1 VPFAILF
8 VETTSGSTPP
18 LRLRR
23 RTVQD
28 RGATR
33 WGKPVTMKLVSPG
46 EAAANTNDMSDKAGE
61 DLVRIGEMAK
71 KYGVTLRTLRF
82 YEDKGLL
89 NPQRD
94 GSTRLYTRRD
104 KARLKLILLGRKVGF
119 SLRDVKQMMDLYDPS
134 GSNTKQLRLTLDKS
148 EKQLARLQKQRAL
161 IDDAINELSNSM
173 AAVRQMLIERSAP
186 QASAAG

>member
-1 VPFAILF
+1 MV
-8 VETTSGSTPP
+8 
-18 LRLRR
+18 R
-23 RTVQD
+23 D
-28 RGATR
+28 RDATR
-33 WGKPVTMKLVSPG
+33 RGKPVTMKLISAG
-46 EAAANTNDMSDKAGE
+46 ETAANTNLSAETGE

-119 SLRDVKQMMDLYDPS
+119 SLRDVKQMMDLYDPT
-134 GSNTKQLRLTLDKS
+134 GSNTKQLKLALDKS

-161 IDDAINELSNSM
+161 IDDAINELSGSM
-173 AAVRQMLIERSAP
+173 SAVRQMLSERSAP
-186 QASAAG
+186 QASAAS

>member
-1 VPFAILF
+1 
-8 VETTSGSTPP
+8 
-18 LRLRR
+18 
-23 RTVQD
+23 
-28 RGATR
+28 
-33 WGKPVTMKLVSPG
+33 MKLVSPG
-46 EAAANTNDMSDKAGE
+46 EAAANTNNMSVEAGE
-61 DLVRIGEMAK
+61 ELVRIGEMAK

-119 SLRDVKQMMDLYDPS
+119 SLRDVKQMMDLYDPT
-134 GSNTKQLRLTLDKS
+134 GSNTKQLRLALDKS

-161 IDDAINELSNSM
+161 IEDAIGELSGSM
-173 AAVRQMLIERSAP
+173 AAVRQMLAERSAQ
-186 QASAAG
+186 QAIAAG

>member
-1 VPFAILF
+1 
-8 VETTSGSTPP
+8 
-18 LRLRR
+18 
-23 RTVQD
+23 
-28 RGATR
+28 
-33 WGKPVTMKLVSPG
+33 MKLISAG
-46 EAAANTNDMSDKAGE
+46 ETAANTNMSVEAGE

-119 SLRDVKQMMDLYDPS
+119 SLRDVKQMMDLYDPT
-134 GSNTKQLRLTLDKS
+134 GSNTKQLKLALDKS

-161 IDDAINELSNSM
+161 IDDAINELSGSM
-173 AAVRQMLIERSAP
+173 SAVRQMLSERSAP
-186 QASAAG
+186 QASAAN

>member
-1 VPFAILF
+1 M
-8 VETTSGSTPP
+8 
-18 LRLRR
+18 
-23 RTVQD
+23 VQD
-28 RGATR
+28 RDATR
-33 WGKPVTMKLVSPG
+33 RGKPVTMKLISAG
-46 EAAANTNDMSDKAGE
+46 ETAANTNMSAEAGE

-119 SLRDVKQMMDLYDPS
+119 SLRDVKQMMDLYDPT
-134 GSNTKQLRLTLDKS
+134 GSNTKQLKLALDKS

-161 IDDAINELSNSM
+161 IDDAINELSGSM
-173 AAVRQMLIERSAP
+173 SAVRQMLSERSAP
-186 QASAAG
+186 QASAAS